1 MAIVFKVKPW
11 YRKSGG
17 GGIIT
22 DGIYGVEWGGSSNP
36 AWTRTDD
43 AVGFVDPN
51 PSVNGSTGSSPFD
64 NIMPWAG
71 MQIVEDASAGT
82 LVEIPKFYYKLD
94 QVNGNGLKIQIS
106 ESQFNGSVCS
116 PAHMDRGD
124 GVGARDYVYVGRYHC
139 GATAFKSVS
148 GQNPKNQV
156 TRSSARSSIHNL
168 GTEIWQMDFAARF
181 TLWLLYIVE
190 FADWNTQAKIGYGCG
205 NNSGV
210 QAMGYTDNMQYHT
223 GTTQA
228 SRTAYGLG
236 TQYRNIEGLW
246 DNVYDWLD
254 GCYYNLNGLNIIL
267 NPANFS
273 DSSGGTAVGTS
284 SSGYPSKF
292 EKKDVSG
299 AFPMFIPT
307 KANGS
312 DSTYSCDYWSFDASS
327 PCLYAGGNY
336 YQSLSRGLF
345 YVSYASATGA
355 NAYLGCRLM
364 VLPPSRLTA

>member
-1 MAIVFKVKPW
+1 MALFIIGSYAAKPH
-11 YRKSGG
+11 
-17 GGIIT
+17 IPV
-22 DGIYGVEWGGSSNP
+22 YGAEWDGSSNP

-51 PSVNGSTGSSPFD
+51 PSVGGSTGSSPFD

-94 QVNGNGLKIQIS
+94 QVNSNGLKIQIS
-106 ESQFNGSVCS
+106 ENQFDGSVCS

-124 GVGARDYVYVGRYHC
+124 GVGERDYVYVGRYHC

-156 TRSSARSSIHNL
+156 TRSSARSSIHKL

-205 NNSGV
+205 NNSAV
-210 QAMGYTDNMQYHT
+210 RNMGYTDNMGYHT
-223 GTTQA
+223 GTTQS
-228 SRTAYGLG
+228 SRTTYGLG

-273 DSSGGTAVGTS
+273 DSSGGTAVGTP

-307 KANGS
+307 EANGS
-312 DSTYSCDYWSFDASS
+312 DSTYSCDYWRFFASS
-327 PCLYAGGNY
+327 PCLCAGGNY
-336 YQSLSRGLF
+336 NQDLNRGLF
-345 YVSYASATGA
+345 CVNYTSATYA
-355 NAYLGCRLM
+355 NANHGSRLM